1 MKMSMKNFTAIALLF
16 FLSGAFAQNMS
27 ISGQTDEFY
36 LDFTSSDAET
46 KISVPE
52 IIWKNPQ
59 IQNTNFDSR
68 RYKLQL
74 NIRSGEV
81 LDNVS
86 VYLNDY
92 PVIKQRGFAVVSVE
106 SLNDF
111 ERTVDT
117 EVLLRPGENTIRVT
131 ASNKD
136 GGTSTSYRK
145 INVFVN
151 ELKDNAMNRKDI
163 ALLFATDEYEHWD
176 NLQNPIND
184 ATTIATDLKA
194 IYGFDVEIV
203 KNPTKREVLQK
214 LREYTKKS
222 YMPND
227 QLFIMFAGHGLFDQL
242 FNQGYLVCTDSKITD
257 EERLSYIS
265 HNNLRSIIDN
275 IPNKHIFLA
284 MDACFGGTF
293 DPFIRSSA
301 HRGSE
306 NMYDEL
312 EQYEYIN
319 RKLKLKTRKFLTS
332 GGKEYVSDGRPG
344 QHSPFTRKLLEAIRS
359 YGGDDNVLTLSEIKS
374 YVEKIDPEPRFGEF
388 GSDQPGSDFIFVVK

>member
-1 MKMSMKNFTAIALLF
+1 MLMRTFTTITLLF
-16 FLSGAFAQNMS
+16 IFSGMFAQNMN
-27 ISGQTDEFY
+27 ISGETSEFH
-36 LDFTSSDAET
+36 LDFTSLTAEN
-46 KISVPE
+46 KVPVPE
-52 IIWKNPQ
+52 IVWKNPVTQ
-59 IQNTNFDSR
+59 ISNIDTR

-74 NIRSGEV
+74 NVRSGRV
-81 LDNVS
+81 LEDVS

-92 PVIKQRGFAVVSVE
+92 PVIKQRGFAVVSVS
-106 SLNDF
+106 SLNEY
-111 ERTVDT
+111 ERVVDT
-117 EVLLRPGENTIRVT
+117 EILLKPGENVVRVT

-136 GGTSTSYRK
+136 GGTTTSFRR
-145 INVFVN
+145 INVFVD

-163 ALLFATDEYEHWD
+163 ALLFATDDYENWD

-184 ATTIATDLKA
+184 ASTIATDLKA
-194 IYGFDVEIV
+194 IYGFEVEIV

-227 QLFIMFAGHGLFDQL
+227 QLFIMFAGHGYFDQL
-242 FNQGYLVCTDSKITD
+242 FNQGYLVCQDSKVTD

-265 HNNLRSIIDN
+265 HTNLRGIIDN

-301 HRGSE
+301 HRGGSL
-306 NMYDEL
+306 YDEL

-319 RKLKLKTRKFLTS
+319 RKLKLRTRKFLTS

-344 QHSPFTRKLLEAIRS
+344 QHSPFARKMLEAVRS
-359 YGGDDNVLTLSEIKS
+359 YGGEDNVLTLSEIKS
-374 YVEKIDPEPRFGEF
+374 YVEKINPEPRFGEF
-388 GSDQPGSDFIFVVK
+388 GTDEPGSDFIFVVK